1 MLNKI
6 KTIKKIKNNFKRKK
20 IQILVGV
27 TIVLQIKVK

>member
-1 MLNKI
+1 M